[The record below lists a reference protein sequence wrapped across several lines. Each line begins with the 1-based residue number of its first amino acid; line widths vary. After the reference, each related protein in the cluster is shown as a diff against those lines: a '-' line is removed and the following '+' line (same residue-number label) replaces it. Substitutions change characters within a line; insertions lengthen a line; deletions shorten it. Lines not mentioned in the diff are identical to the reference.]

1 MKIVKNYVLPI
12 AVCAAE
18 ILVGILL
25 LAKPVGFIGAIVAGA
40 GVAAVAA
47 GIWWGIRYFK
57 AAPLVASH
65 EQNLSK
71 GVGAVIFGVFCLF
84 QFLWIA
90 EAMPFMGM
98 VFGAAILVTGV
109 LKTQR
114 AVDLLRLHR
123 TFWYISGIGALL
135 ALALGAVVMANPFSD
150 AFLWGFI
157 GVGLIVIGAVDL
169 AGMLLSG
176 KTGVAGKQDAAP
188 VAAMAEGEKPLES
201 GAFAETLPQ
210 AREAAEKVAAKGD
223 ERAAGQTAG
232 RFGTPAVEKASDPAA
247 VSVAELTSAVA
258 PTAAPAVVDEP
269 EGAST
274 SVR

>member
-1 MKIVKNYVLPI
+1 MKILKNYVLPI

-25 LAKPVGFIGAIVAGA
+25 LANPVGFIGAIVAVA

-57 AAPLVASH
+57 AAPLAASH

-90 EAMPFMGM
+90 EAMPFMGV
-98 VFGAAILVTGV
+98 VFGVAILVSGV
-109 LKTQR
+109 FKTQR

-135 ALALGAVVMANPFSD
+135 AVVLGAIVMVNPFSD

-157 GVGLIVIGAVDL
+157 GVGLMVIGAVDL
-169 AGMLLSG
+169 AGLLLSG
-176 KTGVAGKQDAAP
+176 KAKEAAAP
-188 VAAMAEGEKPLES
+188 SAPAAEKGAEPGV
-201 GAFAETLPQ
+201 FAEKLPQ
-210 AREAAEKVAAKGD
+210 AEQGVEKDAAREAAPADGAVDA
-223 ERAAGQTAG
+223 ER
-232 RFGTPAVEKASDPAA
+232 PATLEEPK
-247 VSVAELTSAVA
+247 
-258 PTAAPAVVDEP
+258 DEP
-269 EGAST
+269 ASSILAGAKSP
-274 SVR
+274 SRQPEAEPVPEPADVSER

>member
-25 LAKPVGFIGAIVAGA
+25 LANPVGFIGAIVAVA
-40 GVAAVAA
+40 GVAAVVA

-135 ALALGAVVMANPFSD
+135 ALALGTVVMVNPFSD

-188 VAAMAEGEKPLES
+188 GAAMAEGEKPLES

-223 ERAAGQTAG
+223 ERAAGQLDA
-232 RFGTPAVEKASDPAA
+232 PAVEKASDPAA

>member
-1 MKIVKNYVLPI
+1 MKILKNYVLPI

-25 LAKPVGFIGAIVAGA
+25 LANPVGFIGAIVAVA

-57 AAPLVASH
+57 AAPLAASH

-90 EAMPFMGM
+90 EAMPFMGV
-98 VFGAAILVTGV
+98 VFGVAILVSGV
-109 LKTQR
+109 FKIQR

-135 ALALGAVVMANPFSD
+135 AVVLGAIVMVNPFSD

-157 GVGLIVIGAVDL
+157 GVGLMVIGAVDL
-169 AGMLLSG
+169 AGLLLSG
-176 KTGVAGKQDAAP
+176 KTKAAP
-188 VAAMAEGEKPLES
+188 APTNATTAEKAVEPGE
-201 GAFAETLPQ
+201 FAEKLPQ
-210 AREAAEKVAAKGD
+210 AQEPAEKIAAKADGQ
-223 ERAAGQTAG
+223 AAGQLGA
-232 RFGTPAVEKASDPAA
+232 PAVEKAAEP
-247 VSVAELTSAVA
+247 VAMPAVA
-258 PTAAPAVVDEP
+258 DEP
-269 EGAST
+269 EEATVPEETPS
-274 SVR
+274 SAR